1 MKRML
6 TWKVYCEEFN
16 KGEIREVNIF
26 DHRTF
31 CECCKQHAKKFKD
44 DKEAFAEAV
53 RKDLMYYFWSK
64 CEWEIILSAWPPR
77 KNFRESK
84 IDVYDQVMLNWNVFI
99 DWLWEHKK
107 EL

>member
-1 MKRML
+1 ML

-16 KGEIREVNIF
+16 KREIRVVNIF

-64 CEWEIILSAWPPR
+64 CEWEIILSSWPPM
-77 KNFRESK
+77 KDFHDAK